1 MKNIGIDLSLQTHK
15 ASTWIE
21 FSECEETVGL
31 SARQEDCSVPD
42 NNRGKGNSQ
51 KKFMMMETERLATIS
66 LCCYSKNTSIF
77 STFE

>member
-21 FSECEETVGL
+21 FSDCEETVGL

-42 NNRGKGNSQ
+42 NNRGKGNS
-51 KKFMMMETERLATIS
+51 
-66 LCCYSKNTSIF
+66 
-77 STFE
+77 